1 MTHHIRL
8 RARAARAKPGR
19 SDRRRGVVW
28 AGAYVLLIAALAA
41 AGIVAQGEPLGAF
54 AEPCGLEPA
63 VRGPHV
69 GHLAA
74 SLVALS
80 DESRRHATRLVRSG
94 CAPDHLSTEFESPG
108 AAVAPAATLEY
119 QVKAAFLLSFVTFT
133 EWPATAF
140 ESPTS
145 PVRVCVMGRD
155 PFEGSLGRT
164 VDGETVAGHP
174 LVTSHVDS
182 GEDVARCHVLFV
194 PRTTDSRGFDLN
206 RGTTATPV
214 LIVGESDALW
224 HNGALISFAIDEGRV
239 RFDVNRTAAERIGLR
254 FSSKLLRIARLV
266 R

>member
-108 AAVAPAATLEY
+108 AAVARSATLEY

-140 ESPTS
+140 ESPSS
-145 PVRVCVMGRD
+145 PLRICVVGDD
-155 PFEGSLGRT
+155 PFDGSLVRT
-164 VDGETVAGHP
+164 VQGETVAGHP
-174 LVTSHVDS
+174 LVTDHVGS
-182 GEDVARCHVLFV
+182 GEELTRCHVLFV
-194 PRTTDSRGFDLN
+194 PRSADDRGSALE
-206 RGTTATPV
+206 RGTTGFPILT
-214 LIVGESDALW
+214 VGESKRSGVAAPSSTSPSIKAGFDSTSIEPRRNDA
-224 HNGALISFAIDEGRV
+224 GCD
-239 RFDVNRTAAERIGLR
+239 
-254 FSSKLLRIARLV
+254 
-266 R
+266 